1 MSTNNKWQALSMK
14 DRAFLIRE
22 AVRNGITDIN
32 SIRDT
37 WEHRFDGESNQ
48 PTEDEYIAKQAQNK
62 INKALH
68 NARSAED
75 VPELWVE
82 KNANMKTSDTFHYD
96 NAKKKLEDAKK
107 ELQKLSLRALQTN
120 IYGQET
126 FDNEMRRYELR
137 SKIPELE
144 TTVRN
149 YQKLCEQG
157 LVPGFTCIN
166 TVTGYYDRPETW
178 NVRFAKQHEQKGF
191 KKIPYSEIAPGDIV
205 QFKNSD
211 NNPTHALMAN
221 TAYTPNSSDM
231 RYNGSNGQ
239 SGKEALRI
247 NAKYPT
253 EWDKVDAYRYVGNKA
268 DSLQWKKEYREK
280 YGHQFSGEKNHP
292 DHGVQYEL
300 KKKSIYTPDLNN
312 PFKKFSTAEDAP
324 PASPKQDLHFE
335 WLRPVDEAIARGS
348 GFLYDPLFYEKNKI
362 LRDKVYNTFY
372 SLDDPDSDINIPEE
386 YEILNREQVRKLLP
400 KRDYIGGKTP
410 KETRDK
416 VASLIPGLIDSLQ
429 SISSR
434 HKINPELLHYRISK
448 EGYYDKKASKYNYEI
463 NKDEMPEYWNNVANQ
478 EVNGFSELGLD
489 DAGEL
494 LEKGLIKITRP
505 ISYETI
511 DATNEKDRNVTSVVT
526 PNLWDAL
533 EIKAG
538 DIKYR
543 QEEMRKRG
551 VPAEDLDTWTNAAYN
566 LGLYHE
572 DLNNEAW
579 IRKNYTL
586 PSYGNFFK
594 K

>member
-1 MSTNNKWQALSMK
+1 MSKNKWQALSMK

-37 WEHRFDGESNQ
+37 WEHRFDGTKDNI
-48 PTEDEYIAKQAQNK
+48 PTEDEYITQRTGERIQQAQDKAYNRTDTIIPVFGEK
-62 INKALH
+62 TEADKKRQAEELKSAQGLYNLYKTYKQKMDRGEMLAVDFGFGYLDKQGIQKALSEADAKLMHATYMH
-68 NARSAED
+68 NADKLIGPGCVA
-75 VPELWVE
+75 
-82 KNANMKTSDTFHYD
+82 TSMDNYD
-96 NAKKKLEDAKK
+96 KDCISNK
-107 ELQKLSLRALQTN
+107 E
-120 IYGQET
+120 
-126 FDNEMRRYELR
+126 
-137 SKIPELE
+137 
-144 TTVRN
+144 
-149 YQKLCEQG
+149 
-157 LVPGFTCIN
+157 
-166 TVTGYYDRPETW
+166 
-178 NVRFAKQHEQKGF
+178 FAKNPGKYGF
-191 KKIPYSEIAPGDIV
+191 KKIDNRDIKPGDIL
-205 QFKNSD
+205 QFARN
-211 NNPTHALMAN
+211 HMLMAN
-221 TAYTPNSSDM
+221 TSSTNSDGSLTNPLNM
-231 RYNGSNGQ
+231 RYSGSNGYDAVRKG
-239 SGKEALRI
+239 SRYP
-247 NAKYPT
+247 AKW
-253 EWDKVDAYRYVGNKA
+253 EDIEAYRFVGDKA
-268 DSLQWKKEYREK
+268 DSLQWKKEYRER
-280 YGHQFSGEKNHP
+280 YGHQFSGKKDHP
-292 DHGVQYEL
+292 EHGVQYEL
-300 KKKSIYTPDLNN
+300 KKESIYTSDLNN

-324 PASPKQDLHFE
+324 PTLPKQDLHFE
-335 WLRPVDEAIARGS
+335 WLRPVDDAIAQGS
-348 GFLYDPLFYEKNKI
+348 GFLYDPLFYKKNKI
-362 LRDKVYNTFY
+362 LRDKIYNTFY

-386 YEILNREQVRKLLP
+386 YEILDREQVRKLLP

-416 VASLIPGLIDSLQ
+416 VASLIPGLVDSLQ

-434 HKINPELLHYRISK
+434 HKINPELLHHRISK

-463 NKDEMPEYWNNVANQ
+463 YKDEMPEYWNNVANQ

-494 LEKGLIKITRP
+494 LEKGLIKVTRP

-511 DATNEKDRNVTSVVT
+511 DATNEKGRNVTSVIT

-586 PSYGNFFK
+586 PSYKNLFK